1 MHKNMFNL
9 QKKPSSVQV
18 DWNGDTLLTYQYGTG
33 SMPFWHPIS
42 MPGSPILTE
51 DRPAAH
57 IHHHGLW
64 LAWKSVNGVNF
75 WEEPP
80 SGAPEQGYG
89 RIVSKDL
96 DVLEVSSSSVEFV
109 STSSWLDWRDKEI
122 ISDLRR
128 TLIHRPTDRGFVID
142 LSIELLP
149 TEGDVILDLRRG
161 EPGRGGFYY
170 SGLVIR
176 LNNKMGQ
183 GEILDADGNMDI
195 GSIFGKQSRWCGYS
209 GVHQSNGQRYSVVI
223 IDNPAN
229 PRYPTTWWVRDRPG
243 YSLLHPSPTYYEP
256 LKIDAETS
264 VMFQYKVLF
273 YNGPIPVDDVEL
285 LSRDI

>member
-1 MHKNMFNL
+1 MFYL
-9 QKKPSSVQV
+9 QKNTSSLQV
-18 DWNGDTLLTYQYGTG
+18 NWNGDPLLAYQYGSG

-51 DRPAAH
+51 DRPADH

-89 RIVSKDL
+89 RIVNKDL

-149 TEGDVILDLRRG
+149 TEEDVILDLRRG

-195 GSIFGKQSRWCGYS
+195 GSIFGKQSRWWGYS

-256 LKIDAETS
+256 LKIDAGTS

-273 YNGPIPVDDVEL
+273 YNGPIPVDDVEFM
-285 LSRDI
+285 SREI

>member
-1 MHKNMFNL
+1 MFNL
-9 QKKPSSVQV
+9 QKNPSSVQV

-51 DRPAAH
+51 DRPADH

>member
-1 MHKNMFNL
+1 MFNL
-9 QKKPSSVQV
+9 QKNPSSVQV

-51 DRPAAH
+51 DRPADH

-170 SGLVIR
+170 SGLVI
-176 LNNKMGQ
+176 L
-183 GEILDADGNMDI
+183 
-195 GSIFGKQSRWCGYS
+195 
-209 GVHQSNGQRYSVVI
+209 
-223 IDNPAN
+223 
-229 PRYPTTWWVRDRPG
+229 
-243 YSLLHPSPTYYEP
+243 
-256 LKIDAETS
+256 
-264 VMFQYKVLF
+264 
-273 YNGPIPVDDVEL
+273 
-285 LSRDI
+285 

>member
-1 MHKNMFNL
+1 MFYL
-9 QKKPSSVQV
+9 QKNTSSLQV
-18 DWNGDTLLTYQYGTG
+18 NWNGDPLLAYQYGSG

-42 MPGSPILTE
+42 MPGSPVLTE
-51 DRPAAH
+51 DRPADH

-75 WEEPP
+75 WEESP
-80 SGAPEQGYG
+80 SGAPERGYG
-89 RIVSKDL
+89 RIVNTDL
-96 DVLEVSSSSVEFV
+96 NVVEVSSSSTEFIA
-109 STSSWLDWRDKEI
+109 TTSWLDWRDKEI
-122 ISDLRR
+122 ISDVRR
-128 TLIHRPTDRGFVID
+128 TLIHRPTDTGFMID

-149 TEGDVILDLRRG
+149 TNGEVILDLRRG
-161 EPGRGGFYY
+161 EPGQGGFYY

-176 LNNKMGQ
+176 LNDKIGQ
-183 GEILDADGNMDI
+183 GEVLDADGHTDTE
-195 GSIFGKQSRWCGYS
+195 SIFGSQSRWCGYS
-209 GVHQSNGQRYSVVI
+209 GVHQVNGKRYSVVI
-223 IDNPAN
+223 IDKPEN

-273 YNGPIPVDDVEL
+273 YNGPIPVEDVEFM
-285 LSRDI
+285 SREI

>member
-1 MHKNMFNL
+1 MFNL
-9 QKKPSSVQV
+9 QKNPSSVQV
-18 DWNGDTLLTYQYGTG
+18 DWNGDNLLAYQYGTG

-51 DRPAAH
+51 DRPADH

-89 RIVSKDL
+89 RIVNKDL

-149 TEGDVILDLRRG
+149 TEEDVILDLRRG

-256 LKIDAETS
+256 LKIDAGTS